1 MPVRSIPGGR
11 ALSDHARA
19 SLNTR
24 LRPCGEIEV
33 LTARFHHFLDIS
45 DSLTTDEE
53 ARLAQLLN
61 YAPEYSDAE
70 TTGVSVWVTPRLGT
84 ISPWSSKATEII
96 RACGLK
102 NILRVERGVE
112 YRLNTSTTPSDQVLA
127 LLHDR
132 MTQSVLDAPEQA
144 AQLFEHSEPAPLEY
158 IRLGNDPME
167 ALRQANTDFGL
178 ALSPADMEYLVQ
190 AYSELGRD
198 PTDAELM
205 MFAQV
210 NSEHCRHKIFN
221 AHWTIDGQPMQNS
234 LFSMIRNTHK
244 MSPEGVLS
252 AYSDNAAVL
261 KGGSRQ
267 HLRVDPEDYLWKTQE
282 GRYGLVI
289 KVETHN
295 HPTGISPFS
304 GAATGSGGE
313 IRDETACGRGGR
325 PKAGLCGFAVSNLDL
340 EDGVLPWEKVSRPH
354 PARMATPLEIMIE
367 GPVGAASFNNEFG
380 RPCVSGFFRTL
391 EVSFWHNGRLK
402 TYGYHKPIMLAGGIG
417 SIDEAHIHKQSIPE
431 GTPIVVLGG
440 PAMLIGLG
448 GGAASS
454 QHTGASAEDL
464 DYASVQRSNP
474 EMQRRAQEV
483 IEQCVS
489 RGEDNPILSIHDVG
503 AGGLSN
509 AIPELVRGT
518 SGGAVLELRDIPCA
532 ESRMSPREIW
542 CNEAQE
548 RYVIA
553 LRKESL
559 DEFAEMCRRERSP
572 FAVVGHATD
581 DGRLQL
587 GDARFGEPPVDV
599 PMPLLFGGSSQI
611 SLEVASHRLRESRGA
626 RMDIEL
632 DHKMTLLYTMLEKA
646 VSRVL
651 TMPSV
656 ASKSFLITIGDRSV
670 GGLTVQDQMVGPW
683 QVPVADAA
691 IMLADF
697 EGYEGEAMAVGER
710 LSLAPYNPAA
720 SARMAIAEC
729 LSNLAGVR
737 IRDRSKICLSANWM
751 AAGSDAVSLYDLYE
765 AVEAVGMQLCP
776 ELGIPIPVGKD
787 SLSMHVS
794 WDDQEVMAPVS
805 LVVSAFAPVD
815 DVRVHATPQLHYGDT
830 TLLLI
835 CLNSHKRLGG
845 SAFAQACGLSN
856 IDFPDVDD
864 PQKLAAFFDLM
875 QELLDDK
882 LILAYHDRSDGGLL
896 ACLCE
901 CAFTAPCTIDFHL
914 PATDYDEILKCL
926 FNEEVGA
933 IVQVELDSVAEVI
946 RRVEEAGLVCEGTGD
961 TLEEDEYKQTL
972 CIYDGNSNALGEWRL
987 DDLYSFWGRVSCVI
1001 AGHRDHVE
1009 CARCEYDGAIMNQE
1023 KGDSST
1029 GVQWNP
1035 NFGPDA
1041 VGAPN
1046 INVGSGP
1053 MIAILREQGV
1063 NGHVE
1068 MAAAF
1073 ARVGFNC
1080 RDLHMSELRENPH
1093 LLREM
1098 SGFAACGGF
1107 SYGDVLGA
1115 GGGWAKNI
1123 LYNNEIRESFEEFF
1137 ARPEV
1142 FALGVCNGCQMMSQ
1156 LKEIIPGAEHWPRFV
1171 RNLSEQFESRMCQI
1185 EILPSP
1191 SVLLRSMEG
1200 SSLPIVVA
1208 HGEGRIDPACDI
1220 KQLEETSCMRYVSRV
1235 SSEGDHAV
1243 ADTWNYPQN
1252 PNGSKGGV
1260 TALTNADG
1268 RFTIMMPHPE
1278 RVFRLIQNRLDPRMW
1293 GVPGQD
1299 SSPWIKLF
1307 ENARRWLD

>member
-1 MPVRSIPGGR
+1 M
-11 ALSDHARA
+11 
-19 SLNTR
+19 
-24 LRPCGEIEV
+24 
-33 LTARFHHFLDIS
+33 
-45 DSLTTDEE
+45 
-53 ARLAQLLN
+53 
-61 YAPEYSDAE
+61 
-70 TTGVSVWVTPRLGT
+70 
-84 ISPWSSKATEII
+84 
-96 RACGLK
+96 
-102 NILRVERGVE
+102 E
-112 YRLNTSTTPSDQVLA
+112 YRLDASAAPSDEALA

-132 MTQSVLDAPEQA
+132 MTQSVLDTPEHV
-144 AQLFEHSEPAPLEY
+144 AQLFEHPDPAPLQH
-158 IRLGNDPME
+158 IRLGTNPIE
-167 ALRQANTDFGL
+167 ALRQANTNFGL
-178 ALSPADMEYLVQ
+178 ALSEADMEYLTQ

-198 PTDAELM
+198 PTDTELM

-221 AHWTIDGQPMQNS
+221 AQWTIDGRPMDHS

-261 KGGSRQ
+261 EGGSRQ
-267 HLRVDPEDYLWKTQE
+267 HLRVDPKKHSWQAQE

-295 HPTGISPFS
+295 HPTGISPFP

-313 IRDETACGRGGR
+313 IRDETACGRGGH
-325 PKAGLCGFAVSNLDL
+325 PKAGLCGFAVSNLNI
-340 EDGVLPWEKVSRPH
+340 EDWLHPWEDASRSH
-354 PARMATPLEIMIE
+354 PPRMATPLEIMIE

-391 EVSFWHNGRLK
+391 ELTLQTGEQTK

-454 QHTGASAEDL
+454 QHTGASDEGL

-489 RGEDNPILSIHDVG
+489 CGADNPILSIHDVG

-509 AIPELVRGT
+509 AIPELVDGT
-518 SGGAVLELRDIPCA
+518 PGGATLELRDIPCA
-532 ESRMSPREIW
+532 DSGMSPREIW

-559 DEFAEMCRRERSP
+559 DEFAELCRRERSP
-572 FAVVGHATD
+572 FAVVGYATD

-587 GDARFGEPPVDV
+587 GDARLGKAPVDV
-599 PMPLLFGGSSQI
+599 PMPLLFGESSQM
-611 SLEVASHRLRESRGA
+611 SLEVASQSRENREVSID
-626 RMDIEL
+626 DIEL
-632 DHKMTLLYTMLEKA
+632 GEA

-670 GGLTVQDQMVGPW
+670 GGLTVQDQMVGPR
-683 QVPVADAA
+683 QIPVADAA
-691 IMLADF
+691 ITAADF
-697 EGYEGEAMAVGER
+697 EGYAGEAMAVGER

-720 SARMAIAEC
+720 SARMAVAES
-729 LSNLAGVR
+729 LTNLAGVR

-751 AAGSDAVSLYDLYE
+751 AASSDPASLHGLYE

-776 ELGIPIPVGKD
+776 ELGISIPVGKD
-787 SLSMHVS
+787 SLSMRAS
-794 WDDQEVMAPVS
+794 WDGHEVMAPVS

-815 DVRVHATPQLHYGDT
+815 DVRIHATPKLSPVESAI
-830 TLLLI
+830 LLI
-835 CLNSHKRLGG
+835 SLNSRRRMGG
-845 SAFAQACGLSN
+845 SALAQAYNLNCA
-856 IDFPDVDD
+856 DVPDVDD
-864 PQKLAAFFDLM
+864 AKELAAFFDLM
-875 QELLDDK
+875 QELLDAE
-882 LILAYHDRSDGGLL
+882 LIEAYHDRSDGGLF

-901 CAFTAPCTIDFHL
+901 CAFTIRGSLNCTL
-914 PATDYDEILKCL
+914 PVSGGTEILEYL

-933 IVQVELDSVAEVI
+933 VVQVDLDLASEV
-946 RRVEEAGLVCEGTGD
+946 RKRVEEAGLVCSTAGHVSGKEGRISMLRILDEDGD
-961 TLEEDEYKQTL
+961 LVDKWKM
-972 CIYDGNSNALGEWRL
+972 S
-987 DDLYSFWGRVSCVI
+987 DLYGLWIETSHKIARLRDNKHCADSEYEGAVKQFQKDQGGQTGLQWRPSF
-1001 AGHRDHVE
+1001 E
-1009 CARCEYDGAIMNQE
+1009 
-1023 KGDSST
+1023 
-1029 GVQWNP
+1029 
-1035 NFGPDA
+1035 PDDVNA
-1041 VGAPN
+1041 AA
-1046 INVGSGP
+1046 INVGNRP
-1053 MIAILREQGV
+1053 VMAILREQGV

-1073 ARVGFNC
+1073 TRAGFEC
-1080 RDLHMSELRENPH
+1080 RDIHMSTLQENPH

-1123 LYNNEIRESFEEFF
+1123 LHNNKLRELFEEFF
-1137 ARPEV
+1137 VRPEV

-1171 RNLSEQFESRMCQI
+1171 RNLSEQFESRLCQV
-1185 EILPSP
+1185 EILPS
-1191 SVLLRSMEG
+1191 SSILLQGMEG

-1208 HGEGRIDPACDI
+1208 HGEGRIDSEYYSEE
-1220 KQLEETSCMRYVSRV
+1220 LEEIACMRYVPSAGAL
-1235 SSEGDHAV
+1235 SSDVDGEGDPANPLW
-1243 ADTWNYPQN
+1243 TYPWN
-1252 PNGSKGGV
+1252 PNGSTKGL

-1278 RVFRLIQNRLDPRMW
+1278 RVFRMIQNRQHSDKVRW
-1293 GVPGQD
+1293 HDQD
-1299 SSPWIKLF
+1299 SSPWMKLF
-1307 ENARRWLD
+1307 QNARRWLD